1 MALSGVLIGAAAGG
15 SFVAVTHFAGG
26 GQSTKVVSST
36 PTLKTATASGDG
48 STDTQGL
55 DVSDIASSTMPAI
68 VSITSKSVQEVQN
81 YFDMFGMGGHGQE
94 QETESA
100 GSGIIVG
107 QNDTELLIVTNNH
120 VVEGADTLSVA
131 FVDNEVYEAAVK
143 GTDADNDLAVVA
155 VKLSDISEDTM
166 SKIKTIQ
173 LGDSD
178 SLQVGQQVV
187 AIGNALGYGQSV
199 TTGIVSAVD
208 RQIEDSSTTL
218 IQTDA
223 AINPGNSG
231 GALLNMQGQLV
242 GINSAKMASTEV
254 EGMGYAIPVSV
265 AQPIMEDLMNRTTR
279 EKVSE
284 DKAASIGIQGVD
296 VDSSTAETY
305 GMPEGAYVASVN
317 EGSAAEKAGIKE
329 GMIITKF
336 DGTSVGSMEE
346 LKSQLAYYSAGETVK
361 ITVSVANDGEY
372 QEKELEI
379 TLDSADKISSS
390 GSQESQQQQQSENFQ
405 NDFQGFQDG
414 NLW

>member
-1 MALSGVLIGAAAGG
+1 M
-15 SFVAVTHFAGG
+15 
-26 GQSTKVVSST
+26 
-36 PTLKTATASGDG
+36 
-48 STDTQGL
+48 
-55 DVSDIASSTMPAI
+55 
-68 VSITSKSVQEVQN
+68 
-81 YFDMFGMGGHGQE
+81 
-94 QETESA
+94 
-100 GSGIIVG
+100 
-107 QNDTELLIVTNNH
+107 
-120 VVEGADTLSVA
+120 A